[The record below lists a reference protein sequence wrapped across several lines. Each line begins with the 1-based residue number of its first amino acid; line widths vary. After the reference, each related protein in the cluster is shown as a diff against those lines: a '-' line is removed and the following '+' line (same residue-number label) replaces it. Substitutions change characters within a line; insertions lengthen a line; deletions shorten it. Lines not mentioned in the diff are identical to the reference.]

1 MSTARGTLVSIHTAA
16 TAGTPTREQ
25 ASAEARAGVGL
36 VGDRHARASAPEGH
50 APSGGRKR
58 EVTLIAAE
66 TLDDLARRGLAL
78 APGASRR
85 QLVVRGV
92 DLAALEGRRF
102 RVGEVVLLGTGPCRP
117 CDHLEA
123 LTRPGVKAALEGR
136 GGLTAR
142 ILVSGTLRRGDP
154 VEPLGDAP

>member
-1 MSTARGTLVSIHTAA
+1 MSTARGTLVSIHTAP
-16 TAGTPTREQ
+16 TAGAPTVERERV
-25 ASAEARAGVGL
+25 EARAGEGL
-36 VGDRHARASAPEGH
+36 LGDRQARPPAPEGH
-50 APSGGRKR
+50 KR

-102 RVGEVVLLGTGPCRP
+102 RVGAVVLLGTGPCRP

-154 VEPLGDAP
+154 VEPLGDAS